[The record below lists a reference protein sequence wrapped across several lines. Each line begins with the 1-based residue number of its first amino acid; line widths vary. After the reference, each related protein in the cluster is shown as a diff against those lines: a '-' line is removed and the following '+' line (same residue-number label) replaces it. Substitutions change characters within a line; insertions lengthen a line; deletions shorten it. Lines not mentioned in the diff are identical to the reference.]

1 MVNSYALVLAIAS
14 LSRASPV
21 RRQSTGGW
29 DAAYVKS
36 EAALAQ
42 LTQDE
47 KVGIVTGVGW
57 QNGPCVG
64 NTSPVPKIGYPS
76 LCMQDGPLG
85 IRFAQGVTAF
95 PAGVHVAS
103 TWDKKLLYERGV
115 AMGAEAKALGVNVQL
130 GPGSGALG
138 KIPEAGRNWE
148 GFSPDPYLAGIA
160 MQETIIGMQSSG
172 VQACAK
178 HYIANEQELNRNT
191 ISSNLDDRT
200 MHELYLWPFAD
211 AVNANVASVMCSY
224 NKLDGVWACENDH
237 ILNGLLKD
245 ELAFRGY
252 VMSDWN
258 AQHSTVL
265 SANSGLDMTMPGD
278 DFTGGGIYW
287 GPNLTAVIAA
297 GEVPQERLDDMVKRI
312 LAAWYLTGQ
321 DTGYPPVLFSSW
333 DGGAGG
339 PDVQADHKNV
349 ARAVARDGIVLL
361 KNENGTL
368 PLGSNAAP
376 ASLAI
381 IGQSAIVNPDGPNAC
396 EDRACNTGHLA
407 MGWGSGTAQFPYL
420 VAPLDAIQPRAEAAG
435 TTLTLSATDDQAA
448 AAAAAAAAEMAVV
461 FITADSGEEYL
472 TVEGNAGD
480 RVNLDPWHD
489 GNGLVAAAASAGKPV
504 IVVANSVGPL
514 ILESILGHANVV
526 ALVWAGIAGQESGNG
541 LVDVLYGDA
550 NPNGKLPYTI
560 AKAAA
565 DYGTRLVTALE
576 DGFEEGLYID
586 YRHFDKA
593 EIEPR
598 YEFGFG
604 LSYTNFTY
612 SELVVGDGGGGSH
625 YGPSAIT
632 DLYAP
637 LATVT
642 ATITNTGGVDGAEV
656 AQLYL
661 SLPASA
667 GVDAPAR
674 QLRGFEK
681 IGLAAGESGSVEFVI
696 RRKDASYWDVTSQQ
710 WVLPSGRRTVSV
722 GASSRDL
729 RLEGSLAV

>member
-1 MVNSYALVLAIAS
+1 MVNSYALILAIAS
-14 LSRASPV
+14 LGRASPV

-29 DAAYVKS
+29 DAAYAKS

-42 LTQDE
+42 LMQDE

-76 LCMQDGPLG
+76 LCLQDGPLG

-103 TWDKKLLYERGV
+103 TWDKNLLHERGV
-115 AMGAEAKALGVNVQL
+115 AMGAEAKGLGVNVQL
-130 GPGSGALG
+130 GPAAGALG

-191 ISSNLDDRT
+191 ISSNVDDRT

-211 AVNANVASVMCSY
+211 AVNADVASVMCSY
-224 NKLDGVWACENDH
+224 NKLDGAWACENDH
-237 ILNGLLKD
+237 ILNSLLKD

-258 AQHSTVL
+258 AQHSTAL

-278 DFTGGGIYW
+278 DFSGGSIYW
-287 GPNLTAVIAA
+287 GPNLAAAVAA

-333 DGGAGG
+333 NGGAGG
-339 PDVQADHKNV
+339 PDVQADHKDV
-349 ARAVARDGIVLL
+349 ARAIARDGIVLL
-361 KNENGTL
+361 KNEASTL
-368 PLGSNAAP
+368 PLNDDNAP

-381 IGQSAIVNPDGPNAC
+381 IGQSAIVNPAGPNAC

-435 TTLTLSATDDQAA
+435 TTLTLSTTDDQASA
-448 AAAAAAAAEMAVV
+448 ASAAAAAETAIV

-514 ILESILGHANVV
+514 ILENILSHENVV

-541 LVDVLYGDA
+541 LADVLYGDA
-550 NPNGKLPYTI
+550 SPSGKLPYTI
-560 AKAAA
+560 AKAAG
-565 DYGTRLVTALE
+565 DYETQIVTALE

-593 EIEPR
+593 DIEPR

-612 SELVVGDGGGGSH
+612 SDLLVGGSGSSD
-625 YGPSAIT
+625 GPSAT
-632 DLYAP
+632 ADLYAP
-637 LATVT
+637 IATVT
-642 ATITNTGGVDGAEV
+642 ATITNSGDVGGAEV

-661 SLPASA
+661 SLPIST
-667 GVDAPAR
+667 GVDVPVR

-681 IGLAAGESGSVEFVI
+681 IDLAAGESGSVDFII
-696 RRKDASYWDVTSQQ
+696 RRKDASYWDVASQQ
-710 WVLPSGRRTVSV
+710 WVLPTGEYTVTV

-729 RLEGSLAV
+729 RLEGSLTI

>member
-1 MVNSYALVLAIAS
+1 MMATHADRTGDWDGAYAKA
-14 LSRASPV
+14 
-21 RRQSTGGW
+21 
-29 DAAYVKS
+29 

-42 LTQDE
+42 LDQDE

-57 QNGPCVG
+57 QKGPCVG

-76 LCMQDGPLG
+76 LCLQDGPLG

-95 PAGVHVAS
+95 PAGVQAAS
-103 TWDKKLLYERGV
+103 TWDKKLINERGV
-115 AMGAEAKALGVNVQL
+115 AMGAEAKGLGVHVQL
-130 GPGSGALG
+130 GPVAGPLG
-138 KIPEAGRNWE
+138 KIPQAGRNWE
-148 GFSPDPYLAGIA
+148 GFSPDPYLTGIA
-160 MQETIIGMQSSG
+160 MQETITGMQSSG

-178 HYIANEQELNRNT
+178 HYIGNEQELNRNT
-191 ISSNLDDRT
+191 ISSNIDDRT

-211 AVNANVASVMCSY
+211 AVKADVANFMCSY

-245 ELAFRGY
+245 ELDFRGY

-258 AQHSTVL
+258 AQHSTAL

-278 DFTGGGIYW
+278 DFSGGGIYW
-287 GPNLTAVIAA
+287 GPNLTAAVAA
-297 GEVPQERLDDMVKRI
+297 GEVPQARLDDMVTRI
-312 LAAWYLTGQ
+312 LAAWYLLGQ
-321 DTGYPPVLFSSW
+321 DEAYPPTLFSSW
-333 DGGAGG
+333 NNGTGG
-339 PDVQADHKNV
+339 PDVQADHKVV
-349 ARAVARDGIVLL
+349 ARAVARDGVVLL
-361 KNENGTL
+361 KNDGAAL
-368 PLGSNAAP
+368 PLKAP

-381 IGQSAIVNPDGPNAC
+381 IGQDAIVNPAGPNAC
-396 EDRACNTGHLA
+396 DDRACNTGHLA

-435 TTLTLSATDDQAA
+435 TTLTLSTTDDQASA
-448 AAAAAAAAEMAVV
+448 ASAAAAAETAIV

-472 TVEGNAGD
+472 TVEGAAGD
-480 RVNLDPWHD
+480 RLNLDPWHD

-504 IVVANSVGPL
+504 IVVANSVGAV
-514 ILESILGHANVV
+514 ILESILSHENVV
-526 ALVWAGIAGQESGNG
+526 AVVWAGIAGQESGNG
-541 LVDVLYGDA
+541 LADVLYGDVS
-550 NPNGKLPYTI
+550 PSGKLPYTI
-560 AKAAA
+560 AKAAE
-565 DYGTRLVTALE
+565 DYGTQIETG
-576 DGFEEGLYID
+576 DDNFEEGLYID

-593 EIEPR
+593 GIEPR

-612 SELVVGDGGGGSH
+612 SNLVVGSGSS
-625 YGPSAIT
+625 YAAPSAAT

-642 ATITNTGGVDGAEV
+642 ATITNSGDVAGAEV

-667 GVDAPAR
+667 GVDAPPR

-681 IGLAAGESGSVEFVI
+681 LGLGAGESGQVEFVL
-696 RRKDASYWDVTSQQ
+696 RRKDASYWDVAAQQ
-710 WVLPSGRRTVSV
+710 WVLPAGDFAIAV

-729 RLEGSLAV
+729 RLDGTLVV

>member
-1 MVNSYALVLAIAS
+1 MSRQRETRVLVQGYLHNG
-14 LSRASPV
+14 
-21 RRQSTGGW
+21 TGGW

-103 TWDKKLLYERGV
+103 TWDKKLLHERGV
-115 AMGAEAKALGVNVQL
+115 AMGAEAKGLGVNVQL

-224 NKLDGVWACENDH
+224 NKLDDVWACENDH

-287 GPNLTAVIAA
+287 GPNLTAAIAA
-297 GEVPQERLDDMVKRI
+297 GEVLQERLDDMVKRI

-333 DGGAGG
+333 NGGAGG

-368 PLGSNAAP
+368 PLRGNAAP

-381 IGQSAIVNPDGPNAC
+381 IGQSAIVNPEGPNAC

-435 TTLTLSATDDQAA
+435 TTLVLSATDDQASA
-448 AAAAAAAAEMAVV
+448 ASAAAAAEMAVV

-604 LSYTNFTY
+604 LCESYLDPL
-612 SELVVGDGGGGSH
+612 SLLLHSAHIVVGSRHEVDKNEQFADS
-625 YGPSAIT
+625 
-632 DLYAP
+632 DLQHTPTSPTQSLLSVMAAAAP
-637 LATVT
+637 TTVHP
-642 ATITNTGGVDGAEV
+642 
-656 AQLYL
+656 AQPTFTPR
-661 SLPASA
+661 SLPSPPPSPTAAAST
-667 GVDAPAR
+667 APR
-674 QLRGFEK
+674 
-681 IGLAAGESGSVEFVI
+681 
-696 RRKDASYWDVTSQQ
+696 
-710 WVLPSGRRTVSV
+710 
-722 GASSRDL
+722 
-729 RLEGSLAV
+729 

>member
-1 MVNSYALVLAIAS
+1 
-14 LSRASPV
+14 
-21 RRQSTGGW
+21 
-29 DAAYVKS
+29 
-36 EAALAQ
+36 
-42 LTQDE
+42 
-47 KVGIVTGVGW
+47 
-57 QNGPCVG
+57 
-64 NTSPVPKIGYPS
+64 
-76 LCMQDGPLG
+76 
-85 IRFAQGVTAF
+85 
-95 PAGVHVAS
+95 
-103 TWDKKLLYERGV
+103 
-115 AMGAEAKALGVNVQL
+115 
-130 GPGSGALG
+130 
-138 KIPEAGRNWE
+138 
-148 GFSPDPYLAGIA
+148 

-224 NKLDGVWACENDH
+224 NKLDDVWACENDH

-287 GPNLTAVIAA
+287 GRNLTAAIAA
-297 GEVPQERLDDMVKRI
+297 GEVLQERLDDMVKRI

-333 DGGAGG
+333 NGGAGG

-368 PLGSNAAP
+368 PLRGNAAP

-381 IGQSAIVNPDGPNAC
+381 IGQSAIVNPEGPNAC

-435 TTLTLSATDDQAA
+435 TTLVLSATDDQASA
-448 AAAAAAAAEMAVV
+448 ASAAAAAEMAVV

-625 YGPSAIT
+625 YGPSGTT

-642 ATITNTGGVDGAEV
+642 ATITNSGGVDGAEV

-661 SLPASA
+661 SLPASS
-667 GVDAPAR
+667 GVDAPVR

-710 WVLPSGRRTVSV
+710 WVLPSGRRTVAV

-729 RLEGSLAV
+729 RLEGLLAV

>member
-1 MVNSYALVLAIAS
+1 
-14 LSRASPV
+14 
-21 RRQSTGGW
+21 
-29 DAAYVKS
+29 
-36 EAALAQ
+36 
-42 LTQDE
+42 
-47 KVGIVTGVGW
+47 
-57 QNGPCVG
+57 
-64 NTSPVPKIGYPS
+64 
-76 LCMQDGPLG
+76 
-85 IRFAQGVTAF
+85 
-95 PAGVHVAS
+95 
-103 TWDKKLLYERGV
+103 
-115 AMGAEAKALGVNVQL
+115 
-130 GPGSGALG
+130 
-138 KIPEAGRNWE
+138 
-148 GFSPDPYLAGIA
+148 
-160 MQETIIGMQSSG
+160 
-172 VQACAK
+172 
-178 HYIANEQELNRNT
+178 
-191 ISSNLDDRT
+191 
-200 MHELYLWPFAD
+200 
-211 AVNANVASVMCSY
+211 
-224 NKLDGVWACENDH
+224 
-237 ILNGLLKD
+237 
-245 ELAFRGY
+245 
-252 VMSDWN
+252 
-258 AQHSTVL
+258 
-265 SANSGLDMTMPGD
+265 
-278 DFTGGGIYW
+278 
-287 GPNLTAVIAA
+287 
-297 GEVPQERLDDMVKRI
+297 
-312 LAAWYLTGQ
+312 
-321 DTGYPPVLFSSW
+321 
-333 DGGAGG
+333 
-339 PDVQADHKNV
+339 
-349 ARAVARDGIVLL
+349 
-361 KNENGTL
+361 
-368 PLGSNAAP
+368 
-376 ASLAI
+376 
-381 IGQSAIVNPDGPNAC
+381 
-396 EDRACNTGHLA
+396 

-435 TTLTLSATDDQAA
+435 TTLVLSATDDQASA
-448 AAAAAAAAEMAVV
+448 ASASAAAAAEMAVV

-625 YGPSAIT
+625 YGPSGTT

-642 ATITNTGGVDGAEV
+642 ATITNSGGVDGAEV

-661 SLPASA
+661 SLPASS
-667 GVDAPAR
+667 GVDAPVR

-710 WVLPSGRRTVSV
+710 WVLPSGRRTVAV

-729 RLEGSLAV
+729 RLEGLLAV

>member
-1 MVNSYALVLAIAS
+1 MSRQRETRVLVQGYLHNG
-14 LSRASPV
+14 
-21 RRQSTGGW
+21 TGGW

-103 TWDKKLLYERGV
+103 TWDKKLLHERGV
-115 AMGAEAKALGVNVQL
+115 AMGAEAKGLGVNVQL

-224 NKLDGVWACENDH
+224 NKLDDVWACENDH

-287 GPNLTAVIAA
+287 GPNLTAAIAA
-297 GEVPQERLDDMVKRI
+297 GEVLQERLDDMVKRI

-333 DGGAGG
+333 NGGAGG

-368 PLGSNAAP
+368 PLRGNAAP

-381 IGQSAIVNPDGPNAC
+381 IGQSAIVNPEGPNAC

-435 TTLTLSATDDQAA
+435 TTLVLSATDDQASA
-448 AAAAAAAAEMAVV
+448 ASAAAAAEMAVV

-625 YGPSAIT
+625 YGPSGTT

-642 ATITNTGGVDGAEV
+642 ATITNSGGVDGAEV

-661 SLPASA
+661 SLPASS
-667 GVDAPAR
+667 GVDAPVR

-710 WVLPSGRRTVSV
+710 WVLPSGRRTVAV

-729 RLEGSLAV
+729 RLEGLLAV